1 MLGCVSKV
9 VPLLLL
15 PPAAAAWLQERDDMR
30 KRARQERLHELRTG
44 ARQSWV
50 QLNRRLPAVD
60 AF

>member
-1 MLGCVSKV
+1 V
-9 VPLLLL
+9 
-15 PPAAAAWLQERDDMR
+15 R